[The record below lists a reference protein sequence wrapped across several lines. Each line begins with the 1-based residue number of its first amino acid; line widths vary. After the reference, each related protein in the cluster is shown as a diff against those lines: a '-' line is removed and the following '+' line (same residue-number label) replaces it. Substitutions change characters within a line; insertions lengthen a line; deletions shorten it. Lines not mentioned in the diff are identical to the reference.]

1 MNILDAIFL
10 GIIEGL
16 TEFLPV
22 SSTGHLMITA
32 RLLKVPTTEFLK
44 SFEIA
49 IQLGAISSVIVL
61 YFRSL
66 VLDREIIKRVCV
78 AFLPTAVIG
87 LALYKVIKNYLL
99 GDVRIVL
106 LSLFLGGIFLIV
118 FETLRRPRPEAE
130 EKIEVI
136 TYRQAFLIGIAQ
148 SLAVIPGVS
157 RSAATIIAGLMLGL
171 KRTTIVEFSF
181 LLAVPTMLA
190 ATALDLLKTAHQFTR
205 EEAGLLAVGLL
216 VSFLVALASI
226 KFFLSFIKKNSF
238 ITFGIYRILI
248 AIALFIFFSY
258 NQ

>member
-1 MNILDAIFL
+1 
-10 GIIEGL
+10 
-16 TEFLPV
+16 
-22 SSTGHLMITA
+22 
-32 RLLKVPTTEFLK
+32 
-44 SFEIA
+44 
-49 IQLGAISSVIVL
+49 
-61 YFRSL
+61 
-66 VLDREIIKRVCV
+66 
-78 AFLPTAVIG
+78 
-87 LALYKVIKNYLL
+87 
-99 GDVRIVL
+99 
-106 LSLFLGGIFLIV
+106 
-118 FETLRRPRPEAE
+118 
-130 EKIEVI
+130 
-136 TYRQAFLIGIAQ
+136 YRQAFLIGIAQ

-171 KRTTIVEFSF
+171 KRTTIAEFSF

-238 ITFGIYRILI
+238 ITFGVYRILI